1 MLFAFFPPVIRA
13 AIGVVLVVIGIL
25 VHHLLL
31 DVTGVVVIV
40 ISAVQWLRRRQRPQG
55 PAEPTGSAR

>member
-1 MLFAFFPPVIRA
+1 MLFGFFPPVIRA

-25 VHHLLL
+25 AHHWLL
-31 DVTGVVVIV
+31 DVTGVAVIV

-55 PAEPTGSAR
+55 PTEPTGSAR